1 MDGTVRR
8 AVRRAEGFGTAGA
21 RATLVMI
28 ALVAGGTTARAEAPT
43 LRWKFSQGE
52 VLHYQMDQKTVT
64 ELKIAAQNQDIKTTV
79 TQIVETTWTVL
90 SVDASGTAEMSQS
103 IDRLRSK
110 VEANFGTFEFDSK
123 ADKQPEGLV
132 AGAMVPVLKAMI
144 GQKFRYKISPQGEL
158 SDIQVPESLL
168 KTLKETGPAAG
179 PGMFSEDGLKN
190 MIKESSL
197 ILPKESLDKPWTRQ
211 KKVPM
216 PPIGSL
222 VLDTTHK
229 YEGTEND
236 QVKVVS
242 ETKAS
247 VEVDPA
253 NKIDAKIA
261 SQEGKGAFYFDA
273 KAGRVARSTVTQKV
287 EMVVSMGTNKVSQST
302 NSETE
307 MKLVPGGAA
316 TAK

>member
-1 MDGTVRR
+1 MDGTLRR
-8 AVRRAEGFGTAGA
+8 AGGFGTAVA

-222 VLDTTHK
+222 VLDTRA
-229 YEGTEND
+229 
-236 QVKVVS
+236 QVRRDWRTIRS
-242 ETKAS
+242 RSSARPRPASRSIRRTRSRPRSRARKARARFTS
-247 VEVDPA
+247 MRRLA
-253 NKIDAKIA
+253 AA
-261 SQEGKGAFYFDA
+261 
-273 KAGRVARSTVTQKV
+273 ARSTCFRH
-287 EMVVSMGTNKVSQST
+287 
-302 NSETE
+302 SESRDDRVDGDE
-307 MKLVPGGAA
+307 QGEPVHQ
-316 TAK
+316 